1 MQFEIDND
9 FFDYGELTIV
19 LENFENFSNRQI
31 NATVLSAL
39 YKNNVLTYL
48 SSQLISIGE
57 FQRKEEQ
64 MVIPLTVPEIED
76 ISQYSLKVLIWDFQ
90 NMKPLEDYIVWRE
103 YK

>member
-1 MQFEIDND
+1 
-9 FFDYGELTIV
+9 
-19 LENFENFSNRQI
+19 
-31 NATVLSAL
+31 
-39 YKNNVLTYL
+39 
-48 SSQLISIGE
+48 
-57 FQRKEEQ
+57 